1 MASSCD
7 IVVASRHA
15 SFSTPGVK
23 FGVFCSSPGVA
34 LTRNVNH
41 KLAAKMLFT
50 GEAIDAQAALQHGL
64 VSELVDDEE
73 AGQELLN
80 KKVNEMCKKIAT
92 NSKSVT
98 SLGKKAFYEQIIRSD
113 TASAYAIACR
123 AMVENLELEDTQ
135 LGLKAFANKKKPVW
149 LNSLH
154 KIKSGDVDSPKSS

>member
-1 MASSCD
+1 
-7 IVVASRHA
+7 
-15 SFSTPGVK
+15 
-23 FGVFCSSPGVA
+23 
-34 LTRNVNH
+34 
-41 KLAAKMLFT
+41 MLFT